1 MNTLKAE
8 KRNMQTKAKRLR
20 RKGFVTGNVFG
31 KEIQG
36 SIPIQ
41 MTKKDVEVLLKSAGK
56 GSRIVLDISGENR
69 NVLIKE
75 IDYDSMKHQ
84 VLEIDFQELI
94 KGEKVHSSA
103 EVVLLNH
110 DKVTSGIVELD
121 LQEILYRAL
130 PEALVEKVEIDL
142 NNRKVGDEIKVKD
155 LAIASDKEIE
165 LQTNPEETVVRIVQP
180 RNTTIPEEET
190 DDTDGE
196 M

>member
-20 RKGFVTGNVFG
+20 REGFVTGNVFG

-56 GSRIVLDISGENR
+56 GSRIVLDISGENK

-165 LQTNPEETVVRIVQP
+165 LQTNLEETVVRIVQP

>member
-20 RKGFVTGNVFG
+20 REGFVTGNVFG

-165 LQTNPEETVVRIVQP
+165 LQTNLEETVVRIVQP

>member
-155 LAIASDKEIE
+155 LAIASDREIE

>member
-20 RKGFVTGNVFG
+20 REGFVTGNVFG

-41 MTKKDVEVLLKSAGK
+41 MTQKDVEVLLKSAGK

-75 IDYDSMKHQ
+75 IAYDSMKNQ

-94 KGEKVHSSA
+94 KGERVHSSA

-130 PEALVEKVEIDL
+130 PESLVEKVEIDL
-142 NNRKVGDEIKVKD
+142 NNRKIGDEIKVKD

>member
-20 RKGFVTGNVFG
+20 REGFVTGNVFG